1 MKSLFAAAA
10 VASLALAPAY
20 AACMYPPAPT
30 HLPDG
35 NVATLAQMLSAQ
47 KSVKTYNNQMM
58 SYLACIKKQSDAAIA
73 KDAMKL
79 SKKQIAALETME
91 IKRHNAAIDQLKS
104 IASEVNAQV
113 RIYKKKHA
121 TKSN

>member
-10 VASLALAPAY
+10 LASLALAPAY

-58 SYLACIKKQSDAAIA
+58 SYLACIKKQ
-73 KDAMKL
+73 
-79 SKKQIAALETME
+79 IAALETME

-104 IASEVNAQV
+104 IASEFNAQV